1 MAEAH
6 QAVAFQF
13 AVTDEGVLLH
23 VDKSAVQ
30 SALSAL
36 FHLIYTR
43 YYRIKTSFLK
53 GIFPA
58 TPLSLLVV
66 TGGVFVLYAIGYDP
80 SYGVLS
86 LLSTIPR
93 LELVCVSVCMCVY
106 VCLCVCMYSKLHVM
120 MY

>member
-13 AVTDEGVLLH
+13 AVTDEGILLH

-30 SALSAL
+30 SAISAL

-80 SYGVLS
+80 SYGILS
-86 LLSTIPR
+86 LLSPIPR
-93 LELVCVSVCMCVY
+93 LGLVFVSVYMSVCLCVCMCVY
-106 VCLCVCMYSKLHVM
+106 VF
-120 MY
+120 